1 MSYADEV
8 FIRNCRDILTH
19 GVWDTDQTVRPHW
32 EDDGAPA
39 HTVKKF
45 GIVNRYDL
53 SKEFPLLTLRR
64 TYWKTAVDEL
74 LWIWQQKSNNIHDL
88 RGHIWDQWADET
100 GSIGKAY
107 GYQIGRKSHYPE
119 GDFDQMDRV
128 LYDLKHT
135 PYSRR
140 IMTNTYVFSDLSEMH
155 LYPCAYS
162 VTYNVTQ
169 RPQDDKPTL
178 NMILNQ
184 RSQDILAAN
193 NWNVCQYAILLMM
206 VAQSVDMIPGEL
218 LHVIADAHIYD
229 RHVDIVR
236 ELIERPQFVA
246 PKVSLNPDVHDFYAF
261 TTDDLI
267 VEGYEHGPQVKNIPI
282 AV

>member
-1 MSYADEV
+1 MSYADQV
-8 FIRNCRDILTH
+8 FIQNCKEILAH
-19 GVWDTDQTVRPHW
+19 GTWDTALPVRPRW
-32 EDDGAPA
+32 EDGESA
-39 HTVKKF
+39 HTVKRF
-45 GIVNRYDL
+45 GLVNRYDL
-53 SKEFPLLTLRR
+53 RREFPVQTIRKMAFR
-64 TYWKTAVDEL
+64 SAVDEL
-74 LWIWQQKSNNIHDL
+74 LWIWQKKSSNIGDL
-88 RGHIWDQWADET
+88 HSHIWDAWADET

-107 GYQIGRKSHYPE
+107 GYQIGQKSHYAE

-236 ELIERPQFVA
+236 ELIERPQFAA
-246 PKVSLNPDVHDFYAF
+246 PKVTLNPDVHDFYAF